1 MNNKNSSADYI
12 KSLRKKLNFT
22 RKNLALILDV
32 SEPTVIRWE
41 GAQKGK
47 DATIIDKYNLQ
58 LLETLNWLFDEVK
71 KEKNNFYLKYI
82 FSLILGSS
90 ECKKALESMQKK
102 GFGWVALGLTATL
115 GIAAIPFSLMSL
127 MPTVGGL
134 SIAKLSLDKKKNEEL
149 FRKLNSF
156 TQKYGAKG
164 LLYIASQIREGIN
177 IKMENK
183 QNYQKNLYILVEAGH

>member
-1 MNNKNSSADYI
+1 MNNKISSADYI
-12 KSLRKKLNFT
+12 KSLRKKLNLT

-47 DATIIDKYNLQ
+47 DATTIDKHNLQ
-58 LLETLNWLFDEVK
+58 LLETLNWLYEEVK
-71 KEKNNFYLKYI
+71 KEKTNVHLKYI

-90 ECKKALESMQKK
+90 ASKKALESMQKK
-102 GFGWVALGLTATL
+102 GFGWVALGL
-115 GIAAIPFSLMSL
+115 IASLSVAAVPVSFIGLIPAI
-127 MPTVGGL
+127 TGL
-134 SIAKLSLDKKKNEEL
+134 SMTKLALDKKKNEEL
-149 FRKLNSF
+149 FKKLNNF

-177 IKMENK
+177 IK
-183 QNYQKNLYILVEAGH
+183 